1 MKTKSLGLAAIAL
14 GCSIGVAEAQVAG
27 PGGPQG
33 PSLQQM
39 QQVLNTLAQEHKASG
54 APVGAPSS
62 GSRADLNN
70 LNAPSVAP
78 AFVFAHATNCGWF
91 QDSGGNQ
98 WYYVFPIEG
107 GIVFGI
113 NNPNIAYGLLT
124 PCTNGN
130 LFSWFVTDA
139 AGHFNQ
145 TFSFPYAPSPR

>member
-27 PGGPQG
+27 PGSPG

-39 QQVLNTLAQEHKASG
+39 QQVLSALAQQHKASG
-54 APVGAPSS
+54 AAVGAPST
-62 GSRADLNN
+62 GSRADINN
-70 LNAPSVAP
+70 LSASIPTGFN
-78 AFVFAHATNCGWF
+78 FFHGTFCGWF
-91 QDSGGNQ
+91 VDGSGNQ

-113 NNPNIAYGLLT
+113 NNRNIAYGLLT

-130 LFSWFVTDA
+130 LFAWNVIDN

>member
-27 PGGPQG
+27 PGSPG

-39 QQVLNTLAQEHKASG
+39 QQVLNALAQQHKASG
-54 APVGAPSS
+54 AAVGAPSN
-62 GSRADLNN
+62 GSRADINN
-70 LNAPSVAP
+70 LNAPVVSGWNT
-78 AFVFAHATNCGWF
+78 AHATNCGWF
-91 QDSGGNQ
+91 LDSSNNQ

-130 LFSWFVTDA
+130 LFAWFVTNTSSGA
-139 AGHFNQ
+139 FNQ
-145 TFSFPYAPSPR
+145 TYSYPYAPSPR

>member
-14 GCSIGVAEAQVAG
+14 GCSIGVAEAQVAEPSS
-27 PGGPQG
+27 PGGLSPEK
-33 PSLQQM
+33 M
-39 QQVLNTLAQEHKASG
+39 QQVLNALAQQHKASG
-54 APVGAPSS
+54 AAVGAPSS
-62 GSRADLNN
+62 GSRADINN
-70 LNAPSVAP
+70 LSASIPTGFN
-78 AFVFAHATNCGWF
+78 FFHGTFCGWF
-91 QDSGGNQ
+91 VDGSGNQ

-107 GIVFGI
+107 GLVFGI

-145 TFSFPYAPSPR
+145 TFSFPYAPTPR

>member
-78 AFVFAHATNCGWF
+78 AFVTGHATNCGWF

-130 LFSWFVTDA
+130 LFSWFVIDS

>member
-1 MKTKSLGLAAIAL
+1 MIA
-14 GCSIGVAEAQVAG
+14 
-27 PGGPQG
+27 
-33 PSLQQM
+33 
-39 QQVLNTLAQEHKASG
+39 
-54 APVGAPSS
+54 
-62 GSRADLNN
+62 
-70 LNAPSVAP
+70 
-78 AFVFAHATNCGWF
+78 
-91 QDSGGNQ
+91 GNQ

-113 NNPNIAYGLLT
+113 NNRNIAYGLLT